1 MMLLYLAISRP
12 LVAALNMF
20 IHIEEKKESI
30 LNALF
35 FFLKIYIKHMVNSS
49 APQWDELLNTKH
61 FFHPLN
67 DLTWEQELLR

>member
-1 MMLLYLAISRP
+1 MLLYLAISRP

-35 FFLKIYIKHMVNSS
+35 FKNIY
-49 APQWDELLNTKH
+49 
-61 FFHPLN
+61 
-67 DLTWEQELLR
+67 